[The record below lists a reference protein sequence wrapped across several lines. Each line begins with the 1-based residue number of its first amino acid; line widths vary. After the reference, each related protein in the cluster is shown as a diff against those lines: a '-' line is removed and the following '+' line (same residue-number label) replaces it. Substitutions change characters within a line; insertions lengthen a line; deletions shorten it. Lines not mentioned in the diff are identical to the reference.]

1 MQAPPK
7 PLHHVQ
13 HGFSLIEV
21 LVSVIVLSFGLLGMV
36 GLQAASLQANREARL
51 QSTAVRLGEEM
62 GELMRSNKITSI
74 QNTEAANPYLISSM
88 TATSPGCGYPTS
100 AAGCVTAE
108 ETAQRDVFEWLERVD
123 SELPGARV
131 VICQDA
137 TPQDTGGL
145 PQWTCSNSGG
155 VMVIKI
161 GWTRANTLKGATGTD
176 ATSTTD
182 VNEGA
187 FDKALRPAVIFPVIA
202 GSST

>member
-1 MQAPPK
+1 
-7 PLHHVQ
+7 
-13 HGFSLIEV
+13 
-21 LVSVIVLSFGLLGMV
+21 
-36 GLQAASLQANREARL
+36 
-51 QSTAVRLGEEM
+51 M
-62 GELMRSNKITSI
+62 GELMRSNKVTSI
-74 QNTEAANPYLISSM
+74 QNAETANPYLISSM
-88 TATSPGCGYPTS
+88 TVTSPGCGYPTS
-100 AAGCVTAE
+100 TAGCANAE
-108 ETAQRDVFEWLERVD
+108 ETAQRDVYEWLTRVD

-137 TPQDTGGL
+137 TPQDAGGL

-176 ATSTTD
+176 ATSTTG